1 LNLNLLLGSYS
12 QGLLAQR
19 ASCRPAARGD
29 QETATVLAAQGAPEG
44 QDLAGT
50 GPAALPDQ
58 DQGTL
63 AEKKKSVLER
73 FGERL
78 EDRIGQSEKY
88 DPVAASIEIEKL
100 VSEASQIGGAL
111 GQAKANEFMNR
122 VLVAT
127 DGSAGPDQVGL
138 AVESFF
144 AEAAQAARDNPTAY
158 QKLEQA
164 KRTFSRLDDPGDGVD
179 GRPAASPGASQDS
192 SAQARLFQSY
202 VHGHRPFTSAAAFL
216 NAPSGNL
223 VNAVA

>member
-19 ASCRPAARGD
+19 ASCRPAAWAD
-29 QETATVLAAQGAPEG
+29 QEAAAVPAAQEAAEG
-44 QDLAGT
+44 QALARS
-50 GPAALPDQ
+50 GPATLPDQ

-63 AEKKKSVLER
+63 SEKKKGVLER

-78 EDRIGQSEKY
+78 EDRIGQSGKY

-100 VSEASQIGGAL
+100 VSEASQIGDSL

-164 KRTFSRLDDPGDGVD
+164 KRTFSRLDDPETDSD
-179 GRPAASPGASQDS
+179 GRAAASQDAS
-192 SAQARLFQSY
+192 QGSPAQARLFQSY
-202 VHGHRPFTSAAAFL
+202 VQGHRPFPSAAAFL